1 MGAAPRT
8 GCAEVD
14 ALLDLVAW
22 LPPRWEWDMVRP
34 MCIGV
39 RDGVPSSVPLPV
51 CVEAGWFVVELEPSE
66 PPERLAPIGCPADAA
81 AALERLFQASAVV
94 AEFADLSVLGGDAT

>member
-1 MGAAPRT
+1 MGVAPST

-22 LPPRWEWDMVRP
+22 LPPRWEWDTVRVL
-34 MCIGV
+34 CIGV
-39 RDGVPSSVPLPV
+39 RDEAPSSVPLPV
-51 CVEAGWFVVELEPSE
+51 WVEAGWFVVELEPGE
-66 PPERLAPIGCPADAA
+66 QPERLAPIGCPVDAV
-81 AALERLFQASAVV
+81 AALERLFQAAAVV